1 MTGRKELSLAQGVEA
16 ARILF
21 DINTD
26 PAQVLH
32 LARESGL
39 PQCADQAAERVLCL
53 NWYGF
58 VHAAV
63 VAVLMVH
70 APSIAVAQYLRGS
83 TDMLMARGLPQE
95 ACDNFIDTVF
105 SPYMELLAQEKPEQ
119 CPAVFFRHVCHVE
132 RLEDAPPRSVAM
144 ISATM
149 AMVISAVADK
159 LEHYD
164 IRAE

>member
-1 MTGRKELSLAQGVEA
+1 MSGRKELSLAQGVEA

-26 PAQVLH
+26 TTQLLR
-32 LARESGL
+32 LAKEAGL
-39 PQCADQAAERVLCL
+39 PHCADQAAERVLCL
-53 NWYGF
+53 QWYGF

-63 VAVLMVH
+63 VAGLMVH
-70 APSIAVAQYLRGS
+70 APSIAVAQYLRETTS
-83 TDMLMARGLPQE
+83 LLTARGLSPE

-119 CPAVFFRHVCHVE
+119 CPAVFFRHVCQVE
-132 RLEDAPPRSVAM
+132 RLEDVHARTVAM

-159 LEHYD
+159 LEHYH
-164 IRAE
+164 ILAE